1 MTDVQFELHG
11 VNEIVAKLST
21 FSPKLQQAAG
31 RKSARR
37 AMAVVRAAARDA
49 VRQHDDPESFE
60 RIWKNVYIQQSRRQS
75 AAVGGVVMRV
85 GVLGGA
91 RQYAKTKA
99 NVRKGRAGKSYK
111 TGGDKGN
118 PGGDTWYWRMLEFGH
133 RVAHGKS
140 GRIKY
145 TRKVTPRGGFRNVPV
160 TSGTQNVPAYPFLLP
175 ALMNN
180 AQSVLTTLTTELNRE
195 IDTIAAKG

>member
-1 MTDVQFELHG
+1 MDVQFELTG
-11 VNEIVAKLST
+11 AEEIVAKLST
-21 FSPKLQQAAG
+21 FSSKLQQAAG
-31 RKSARR
+31 RRSARR
-37 AMAVVRAAARDA
+37 AMAVVRAAAREA
-49 VRQHDDPESFE
+49 VRAHDDPESSE

-91 RQYAKTKA
+91 RQYAGTRA
-99 NVRKGRAGKSYK
+99 NRRAGRVGKTYK

-140 GRIKY
+140 GR
-145 TRKVTPRGGFRNVPV
+145 VTPRGGFRNVPV
-160 TSGTQNVPAYPFLLP
+160 TSGTQKVSAYPFLLP
-175 ALMNN
+175 ALQNN
-180 AQSVLTTLTTELNRE
+180 AQAVLTILTSELNRE
-195 IDTIAAKG
+195 LDQIAAKG